1 MASPPTPQPP
11 PPVDVDLGKLSYE
24 IFSLLESNFLFG
36 AGGGGGGGVCS
47 LPGTPGRAL
56 LGGKVRVLAIDGCGP
71 GPGDALLAAA
81 ALVRLETALREK
93 SGDGDARVADFFDA
107 AAGAGAGGVLA
118 AMLFLKGA
126 DGRPRYTAADALAF
140 VAASL
145 GKGGLQASSLSAGEL
160 TDLQVCC
167 KNFIALV
174 STEYFNS
181 SGESFSWKPFSGK
194 GKLRNGQKV
203 AIKVLSSE
211 SRQGT
216 REFLNELSVI
226 SNINHHNLVKL
237 HGCCVE
243 GDQKMLVYN
252 YLENNSL
259 AQSLFGNS
267 HSSIQLDWKTRV
279 KICIGVASGLKYLH
293 EEVRPVIVHRDIKA
307 SNILLDKDL
316 SPKISDF
323 GLAKLFPGNMTHI
336 STRVAGTLGY
346 LAPEYAIR
354 GQLTKKADVYSFGV
368 LLLEIVSG
376 RCHTDPRLPLQ
387 DQFLLER
394 RSSLRRVFGDATL
407 RDTVAPLLVP
417 CYDLA
422 TAAPFLFSRADAV
435 ESGSFDFRLRDVCA
449 ATCAG
454 GAAATAVH
462 SVDGRTAIAAA
473 SGGVAAMG
481 NPTAAAITHVL
492 HNKQEFPLAA
502 GVDDLLVVSIGSGS
516 SSAATPSTA
525 AGWRT
530 PLPSRSP
537 SPAEMVRLTAEG
549 VADMVDQAVAMAF
562 GHTCGRNYVRIQA
575 ASPACKTKALSSVD
589 AKKAAAIAD
598 GMLTQR
604 NVEAELFRGRRLSEK
619 SNREKLDAFA
629 AELVKEHE
637 RRRASPG
644 LPNVVIK
651 QVAAAAA
658 AVTPARLSSATT
670 TSSATATTARTTVSS
685 MPSPAASLD
694 SGRH

>member
-36 AGGGGGGGVCS
+36 AGAGGGGGVCS

-140 VAASL
+140 
-145 GKGGLQASSLSAGEL
+145 
-160 TDLQVCC
+160 
-167 KNFIALV
+167 
-174 STEYFNS
+174 
-181 SGESFSWKPFSGK
+181 
-194 GKLRNGQKV
+194 
-203 AIKVLSSE
+203 
-211 SRQGT
+211 
-216 REFLNELSVI
+216 
-226 SNINHHNLVKL
+226 
-237 HGCCVE
+237 
-243 GDQKMLVYN
+243 
-252 YLENNSL
+252 
-259 AQSLFGNS
+259 
-267 HSSIQLDWKTRV
+267 
-279 KICIGVASGLKYLH
+279 
-293 EEVRPVIVHRDIKA
+293 
-307 SNILLDKDL
+307 
-316 SPKISDF
+316 
-323 GLAKLFPGNMTHI
+323 
-336 STRVAGTLGY
+336 
-346 LAPEYAIR
+346 
-354 GQLTKKADVYSFGV
+354 
-368 LLLEIVSG
+368 
-376 RCHTDPRLPLQ
+376 
-387 DQFLLER
+387 
-394 RSSLRRVFGDATL
+394 
-407 RDTVAPLLVP
+407 
-417 CYDLA
+417 
-422 TAAPFLFSRADAV
+422 
-435 ESGSFDFRLRDVCA
+435 
-449 ATCAG
+449 
-454 GAAATAVH
+454 
-462 SVDGRTAIAAA
+462 
-473 SGGVAAMG
+473 
-481 NPTAAAITHVL
+481 
-492 HNKQEFPLAA
+492 EFPLAA

-658 AVTPARLSSATT
+658 AAVTPARLSSATT